1 MKLQRKH
8 LICAGIGA
16 RAGID
21 YFIASRVRR
30 DKQSEAYQHYI
41 KQCPHD
47 APSHKKRSPTLSVCR
62 SCVYP
67 SIWMANF
74 ERFDALRH
82 LPAATLLS
90 HALIDVFLWRAL
102 DLDHLQI
109 YVIVRALLF
118 GIE

>member
-1 MKLQRKH
+1 
-8 LICAGIGA
+8 
-16 RAGID
+16 
-21 YFIASRVRR
+21 
-30 DKQSEAYQHYI
+30 
-41 KQCPHD
+41 
-47 APSHKKRSPTLSVCR
+47 
-62 SCVYP
+62 
-67 SIWMANF
+67 MANF